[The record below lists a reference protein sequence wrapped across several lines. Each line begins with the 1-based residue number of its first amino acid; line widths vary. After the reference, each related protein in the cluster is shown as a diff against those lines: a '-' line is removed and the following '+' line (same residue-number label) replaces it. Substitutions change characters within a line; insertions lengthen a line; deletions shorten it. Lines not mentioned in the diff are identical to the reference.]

1 MTTDLLSPP
10 LARWDG
16 LHLVLDLQRVERHLD
31 HLLAGANAIRDL
43 RLSGAGDAIAAE
55 ATVVWKG
62 VSARVSLELAE
73 IRLHHR
79 HLGFRMRRLR
89 ALAGLPVPRAA
100 VEHGL
105 RALESPIL
113 TVFSGQG
120 IVVIDLRR
128 WLPAELAVRVVT
140 VQATARSLHLWFGAG
155 ELAEVPGRARRL
167 LPADTGSS

>member
-1 MTTDLLSPP
+1 MTIDPLSPP

-16 LHLVLDLQRVERHLD
+16 LHLVLDLQRVERHLN
-31 HLLAGANAIRDL
+31 HLLAGADSIGDL
-43 RLSGAGDAIAAE
+43 RLGGAGDTVAVE

-62 VSARVSLELAE
+62 VTARVSIELAE

-89 ALAGLPVPRAA
+89 ALGGLPVPRAA
-100 VEHGL
+100 VEHAL
-105 RALESPIL
+105 KALESPIL
-113 TVFSGQG
+113 TVYSGEG

-140 VQATARSLHLWFGAG
+140 VQAMARSLHLWFGAG
-155 ELAEVPGRARRL
+155 ELVEVPARGRDL
-167 LPADTGSS
+167 LPADTGSD